1 MSAADTSI
9 ESRYPL
15 DATRLPRHVAI
26 IMDGNGRWAQ
36 RRGLRRVRG
45 HAAGAESVRVVV
57 RQARKVGISYLTL
70 YAFSEENWQRPA
82 SEIRAL
88 MALLTRYLHRELP
101 EMQKNQI
108 AFRAI
113 GNLSRLPQEVQRE
126 LAKATAATAAGA
138 RMVLTLALSYG
149 ARSEIVAAAQALARE
164 VAAGRLSP
172 EDIDPDRFARHLYTA
187 DMPDPDL
194 LIRTSGEFRL
204 SNFLLWQSAYTE
216 LYFTETL
223 WPDFREE
230 EFMKALWEYQQRDR
244 RFGLTPEQVRQA
256 TGTNFRR

>member
-1 MSAADTSI
+1 MTAI
-9 ESRYPL
+9 ENPPESRYPL

-45 HAAGAESVRVVV
+45 HAAGAESVRLVV

-70 YAFSEENWQRPA
+70 YAFSEENWQRPGT
-82 SEIRAL
+82 EIRAL
-88 MALLTRYLHRELP
+88 MALLTRYLHRELK
-101 EMQKNQI
+101 EMQDNQI
-108 AFRAI
+108 AFRAM
-113 GNLSRLPQEVQRE
+113 GNLSRLPQEVQKE
-126 LAKATAATAAGA
+126 LAKTAAATAEGA
-138 RMVLTLALSYG
+138 QMVLTLALSYG
-149 ARSEIVAAAQALARE
+149 ARSEIVEAAKNIARE
-164 VAAGRLSP
+164 IQAGRLSP
-172 EDIDPDRFARHLYTA
+172 ENIDHDLFARHLLTA
-187 DMPDPDL
+187 DLPDPDL

-216 LYFTETL
+216 LYFTDTL

-244 RFGLTPEQVRQA
+244 RFGLTQEQIKRA
-256 TGTNFRR
+256 TGSNARR

>member
-1 MSAADTSI
+1 MSTSETPP

-15 DATRLPRHVAI
+15 DASRLPRHVAI

-36 RRGLRRVRG
+36 RRGLRRVQG
-45 HAAGAESVRVVV
+45 HRAGAESVRVVV

-88 MALLTRYLHRELP
+88 MALLSRYLHRELK
-101 EMQKNQI
+101 EMQDNGI

-113 GNLSRLPQEVQRE
+113 GNLSRLPQEVQRQ
-126 LAKATAATAAGA
+126 LAKTAEATAPGTQ
-138 RMVLTLALSYG
+138 MVLTLALSYG
-149 ARSEIVAAAQALARE
+149 ARSEIVAAAQAIARE

-172 EDIDPDRFARHLYTA
+172 ADIDHDLFARHLFTA

-216 LYFTETL
+216 LYFTDTL

-230 EFMKALWEYQQRDR
+230 EFLKALWEYQQRNR
-244 RFGLTPEQVRQA
+244 RFGLTQEQIRRA
-256 TGTNFRR
+256 TGTNSRQ

>member
-1 MSAADTSI
+1 MNAPPI
-9 ESRYPL
+9 PPESRYPL
-15 DATRLPRHVAI
+15 DPNRLPRHVAI

-45 HAAGAESVRVVV
+45 HTAGVESVRLVV
-57 RQARKVGISYLTL
+57 RQARKAGVEYLTL
-70 YAFSEENWQRPA
+70 YAFSEENWQRPGV
-82 SEIRAL
+82 EIRAL
-88 MALLTRYLHRELP
+88 MAILSRYLNRELQ
-101 EMQKNQI
+101 EMLDNQI

-113 GNLSRLPQEVQRE
+113 GNLGRLPQSIQAE
-126 LAKATAATAAGA
+126 LAKTAAATSEGA
-138 RMVLTLALSYG
+138 EMVLSLALSYG
-149 ARSEIVAAAQALARE
+149 ARSEIVEAARRIARE
-164 VAAGRLSP
+164 VQSGQLRP
-172 EDIDPDRFARHLYTA
+172 EEIDHDLFARHLYTA

-216 LYFTETL
+216 LYFTDTL

-244 RFGLTPEQVRQA
+244 RFGLTQEQIKGA
-256 TGTNFRR
+256 SGSNPRR

>member
-1 MSAADTSI
+1 MSVSGSPL

-15 DATRLPRHVAI
+15 DARRLPRHVAI

-45 HAAGAESVRVVV
+45 HSAGAESVRAVV
-57 RQARKVGISYLTL
+57 RQARKVGIAYLTL
-70 YAFSEENWQRPA
+70 YAFSEENWQRPDP
-82 SEIRAL
+82 EIRAL

-101 EMQKNQI
+101 EMQENQI

-113 GNLSRLPQEVQRE
+113 GNLSRLPAEVQRE
-126 LAKATAATAAGA
+126 LARTAAATAANGK
-138 RMVLTLALSYG
+138 MVLTLALSYG
-149 ARSEIVAAAQALARE
+149 ARSEIVSAAQAIARE
-164 VAAGRLSP
+164 VEAGRLRP
-172 EDIDPDRFARHLYTA
+172 ADIDQQLVARHLFTA

-216 LYFTETL
+216 LYFTDTL

-244 RFGLTPEQVRQA
+244 RFGLTPEQIERA
-256 TGTNFRR
+256 TGSDSGR